1 MPEFVG
7 YTDSHA
13 VLELDELTDS
23 SSLGCSASLSQVSAV
38 AAWPVV
44 SDSWGH
50 CVVSAAGDSRGEQVN
65 PNAKSPLMP
74 LLRLPVL
81 FTQNMHAQT
90 ERQRRNRTTA
100 ELAEYASTCQATYWT
115 PSHDRSRADIDTTIS
130 TFIDRSAD
138 IWLVQQDFGLDY
150 AMSGLDPARIRRVIR
165 RLARQGF

>member
-1 MPEFVG
+1 MRGPELAGCCVPEFVG
-7 YTDSHA
+7 STTSHA

-44 SDSWGH
+44 SDCWGH
-50 CVVSAAGDSRGEQVN
+50 CVVSAAGGCRGEQVN

-74 LLRLPVL
+74 LLRLPAL

-115 PSHDRSRADIDTTIS
+115 RVMTDRARRSTQRYRHSLIDQPI
-130 TFIDRSAD
+130 
-138 IWLVQQDFGLDY
+138 
-150 AMSGLDPARIRRVIR
+150 SGLFSKVSVSITR
-165 RLARQGF
+165 